1 MLFRICILLIFL
13 LRPAFAQ
20 LELGEAALPSG
31 EEPTPTATP
40 VAVDEEAVQSLARQ
54 IQIGTSRQS
63 PKAAGSEHH
72 PGQAYYER
80 VHVRLTSSPA
90 YVRVT
95 AQLQNGTTVSGLS
108 RNQLVE
114 VETALGP
121 LPVQLSEIRRIKT
134 LNGVHHLKLKGE
146 DQLSGVLSLKNLVM
160 EREDT
165 STVIIPVD
173 QILSLQVL
181 NPST

>member
-1 MLFRICILLIFL
+1 
-13 LRPAFAQ
+13 
-20 LELGEAALPSG
+20 
-31 EEPTPTATP
+31 
-40 VAVDEEAVQSLARQ
+40 
-54 IQIGTSRQS
+54 
-63 PKAAGSEHH
+63 
-72 PGQAYYER
+72 
-80 VHVRLTSSPA
+80 
-90 YVRVT
+90 VT